1 MKLGFIGIGNM
12 KEETKTQKLMGIKD
26 LFRNSWNIYKKDFKK
41 FLVIAVIFFG
51 ITGLLTIFIGLE
63 VPEVEVQPAPAST
76 FMPTRAEP
84 FFTVPWYLFFLIT
97 LATMF
102 IGILG
107 SASLISAVK
116 EVPKD
121 WGVKGALKEG
131 WSKYWPFFL
140 VSLSTG
146 LIIGLGFLFL
156 IVPGI
161 IFAVWFSF
169 STYVVICEDKRGF
182 KALSRS
188 RELVKGRWW
197 SVAKRVFVMMI
208 ITFPL
213 SMGAQ
218 FIPYFGQLAFMIL
231 FSPFSVIYIYLIYQ
245 NLKETK
251 G

>member
-1 MKLGFIGIGNM
+1 M

-51 ITGLLTIFIGLE
+51 ITGLTTTFIGSE
-63 VPEVEVQPAPAST
+63 IPEAGVQSVPNSA
-76 FMPTRAEP
+76 FMPTGAEP
-84 FFTVPWYLFFLIT
+84 FFTVPWYLFFLII

-107 SASLISAVK
+107 SASLVSAVK

-140 VSLSTG
+140 VSLLTG

-161 IFAVWFSF
+161 IFAVWFGF
-169 STYVVICEDKRGF
+169 SIYTVVCEDKRGF

-188 RELVKGRWW
+188 KELVKGYWW
-197 SVAKRVFVMMI
+197 PTAKRVFVLMI
-208 ITFPL
+208 ITIPFSL
-213 SMGAQ
+213 GSQ
-218 FIPYFGQLAFMIL
+218 FIPYLGQFAYMIL
-231 FSPFSVIYIYLIYQ
+231 FTPFSIIYNYLIYQ
-245 NLKETK
+245 NLKEIK

>member
-1 MKLGFIGIGNM
+1 ME
-12 KEETKTQKLMGIKD
+12 KEIKTQGLISIKD
-26 LFRNSWNIYKKDFKK
+26 LFLNSWDIYKKDFKK

-51 ITGLLTIFIGLE
+51 ITSLPTIFIGLE
-63 VPEVEVQPAPAST
+63 IPEVEVQSAST
-76 FMPTRAEP
+76 STFIPTGAEP
-84 FFTVPWYLFFLIT
+84 FFTVPWYLFFLII

-140 VSLSTG
+140 VSLLTG

-161 IFAVWFSF
+161 IFAVWFAF

-188 RELVKGRWW
+188 RELIKGHWW
-197 SVAKRVFVMMI
+197 SVAKRVFVIMI

-213 SMGAQ
+213 SVGAQ
-218 FIPYFGQLAFMIL
+218 FIPYFGQFAFIIL
-231 FSPFSVIYIYLIYQ
+231 FPPFSVIYSYLIYQ
-245 NLKETK
+245 NLKEIK